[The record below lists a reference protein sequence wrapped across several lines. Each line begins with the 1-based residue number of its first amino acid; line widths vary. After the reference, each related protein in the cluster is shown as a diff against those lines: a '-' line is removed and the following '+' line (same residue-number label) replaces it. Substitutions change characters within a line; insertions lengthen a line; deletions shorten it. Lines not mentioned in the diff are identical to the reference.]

1 MEGRASSLL
10 WFFSQVGSV
19 FLIAIVDPVY
29 SIWGSYY
36 HSILL
41 IVILW
46 LISFLLFFNMKE
58 VGRSIKT

>member
-19 FLIAIVDPVY
+19 LLIAIVDPVK
-29 SIWGSYY
+29 SRWGSYY
-36 HSILL
+36 YPIVL

-46 LISFLLFFNMKE
+46 AVAFFLFMGVKKIDYTS
-58 VGRSIKT
+58 GR